1 MGGVQR
7 NFWWKVDL
15 PGAPGVTA
23 HFSPLFDAMWV
34 ASDPQHI
41 CKPADV
47 STDSA
52 RAHGKHRL
60 YGARPDRV
68 HLLATSASAAAHD
81 VPSWAAARTRTKA
94 CNKCSKPHGASILR
108 APVVFSN

>member
-1 MGGVQR
+1 MQEESAAGGVQR

-60 YGARPDRV
+60 YGAHPDRV
-68 HLLATSASAAAHD
+68 RLSLADPCSSAALL
-81 VPSWAAARTRTKA
+81 VLSRGTRVNPSMQ
-94 CNKCSKPHGASILR
+94 
-108 APVVFSN
+108 PV